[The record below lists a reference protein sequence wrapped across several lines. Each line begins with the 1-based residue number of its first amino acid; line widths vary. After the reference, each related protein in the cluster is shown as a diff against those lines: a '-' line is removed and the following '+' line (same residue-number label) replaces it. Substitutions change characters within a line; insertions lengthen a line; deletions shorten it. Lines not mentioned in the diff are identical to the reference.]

1 MKGKKMNKKK
11 LTFYNMYGCLYVC
24 IGINKDNAIRNPNIL
39 SMHLRE
45 QQKIKTN
52 QTEPNRTNKRI
63 IERNAGYALLQTAS
77 NFAAICP
84 KAECVLT
91 TDAKNPT
98 HYHRIFGST
107 VCSRFTT

>member
-1 MKGKKMNKKK
+1 MKEMNEKKMNKKNS
-11 LTFYNMYGCLYVC
+11 LHTICICMC

-52 QTEPNRTNKRI
+52 QTKPTRESLNEMQATLFYKLHRTV
-63 IERNAGYALLQTAS
+63 
-77 NFAAICP
+77 AIYP

-107 VCSRFTT
+107 VCTRFTT